1 VRPGRKRSLG
11 LSHRGPP
18 GSPLVRRA
26 GSWERRHGQAK
37 ARTEGRASRA
47 LRHVAAEVVRST
59 PAPARPVNG
68 YLVLVDGTRYVV
80 QAETNADAEHRA
92 RDALGQAGERAE
104 AIRRLTEAEL
114 MVLQLRLG
122 EVRLEPAEHG

>member
-1 VRPGRKRSLG
+1 
-11 LSHRGPP
+11 
-18 GSPLVRRA
+18 
-26 GSWERRHGQAK
+26 
-37 ARTEGRASRA
+37 
-47 LRHVAAEVVRST
+47 VAAEVVRST